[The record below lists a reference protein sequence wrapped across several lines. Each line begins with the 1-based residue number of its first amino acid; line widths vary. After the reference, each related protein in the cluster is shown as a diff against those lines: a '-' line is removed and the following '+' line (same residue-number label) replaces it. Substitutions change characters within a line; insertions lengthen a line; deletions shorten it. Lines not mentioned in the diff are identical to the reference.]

1 MKLKAILLRI
11 SSLQPQ
17 IGDVP
22 PELPLVVVRLA
33 IRLACAAVNAP
44 HGFCS
49 NLVTSRGVATGGA
62 VSLPV
67 LAPEDGP
74 AADAEGDGVALPVVE
89 VEHAARVSPTA
100 IAAPKIIVRFNAG
113 LQFY

>member
-1 MKLKAILLRI
+1 M
-11 SSLQPQ
+11 
-17 IGDVP
+17 
-22 PELPLVVVRLA
+22 
-33 IRLACAAVNAP
+33 
-44 HGFCS
+44 
-49 NLVTSRGVATGGA
+49 
-62 VSLPV
+62 PV

-100 IAAPKIIVRFNAG
+100 IAAPKIIVGFNAG